1 MISLSADNVK
11 IFGRRFGCK
20 SAPEIWF
27 NNISDGTMKLI
38 FHPLFLEHKL
48 AGHPEKPERLSLLQ
62 LDNYVE
68 AKNGEK
74 YLSLAHETAYIEKV
88 RNMSRA
94 MIPDNAAPLREPGKA
109 QYLDGD
115 TYVSRDTYEAACYAA
130 GAAVQAA
137 ETGGFA
143 LTRPPGHHAPY
154 GGFCIFNNMAI
165 AVKASGK
172 RTFIIDWDAHHG
184 NGTEALLKGEKDVM
198 CFSTH
203 QVPLYPWTGLRSEGN
218 SINIPLNAGAGDD
231 DYLRIVE
238 EKLCPALEA
247 FQPELI
253 GVSAGFDSYYKD
265 AGWLTNLQLTQKSYE
280 AVCKAIARY
289 KVFFVL
295 EGGYNPESVK
305 EGVETVVRQFA

>member
-1 MISLSADNVK
+1 
-11 IFGRRFGCK
+11 
-20 SAPEIWF
+20 
-27 NNISDGTMKLI
+27 MKLI
-38 FHPLFLEHKL
+38 FHPLFLKHEL
-48 AGHPEKPERLSLLQ
+48 AGHPEKPERLSLLK
-62 LDNYVE
+62 LDNYVAAE
-68 AKNGEK
+68 NGEK
-74 YLSLAHETAYIEKV
+74 YLSLAHEAAYIKKIKG
-88 RNMSRA
+88 MSLA
-94 MIPDNAAPLREPGKA
+94 IAADATTPRSEPGKA
-109 QYLDGD
+109 EHLDSD

-137 ETGGFA
+137 GTGGFA

-165 AVKASGK
+165 AVKTAGK

-184 NGTEALLKGEKDVM
+184 NGTEALLKNDKNVM

-203 QVPLYPWTGLRSEGN
+203 QAPLYPWTGLRSRGN
-218 SINIPLNAGAGDD
+218 AINIPLKAGAGDE

-238 EKLCPALEA
+238 KKLRPALEA
-247 FQPELI
+247 FQPELV

-265 AGWLTNLQLTQKSYE
+265 AGMLTNLRLTQKSYE

-289 KVFFVL
+289 KVFFLL

-305 EGVETVVRQFA
+305 DGVETVVRQFT